1 MSANLSQTDAHW
13 PDDRGSVVKD
23 VRFTRPSGDGKPAQ
37 AAPGLPMNLWLD
49 DGDSPL
55 DVIDA
60 LALSPFA
67 TGSEPWSRTA
77 TVERVR
83 PDAPLMP
90 ESGQVV
96 RAAREE
102 DGRDSRLIQGE
113 GWTLRV
119 VRWRDRSAT
128 VHVSAVSDE
137 LAQAVI
143 AETVRDAAAPGIESA
158 HVEMGFWWRTERGGR
173 RRERQITAMP
183 WADISRNYNRA
194 ASGGI
199 DRLMRLTRD
208 DVNGRLL
215 LLHGEPG
222 TGKTTLLRSLAREWR
237 EWCQVDCVLDPE
249 RLFHDPGYLM
259 EVAVGFDTPDAADAA
274 GDERGRWRL
283 LVLEDCDELIRAG
296 AKEASGQGLSRLL
309 NLTDGLLG
317 QGRDVLVAITTN
329 EDLSSLHP
337 AVVRPGR
344 CLARIEVGPLSRDEA
359 RAWLGSGNG
368 IGHDGATLAE
378 LYALRAGRAL
388 PAAQSQESTGLY
400 L

>member
-1 MSANLSQTDAHW
+1 M
-13 PDDRGSVVKD
+13 PVVKE
-23 VRFTRPSGDGKPAQ
+23 VRFTPPLERGGPQEGAT
-37 AAPGLPMNLWLD
+37 GLPMTVWLD
-49 DGDSPL
+49 DGDSAL

-67 TGSEPWSRTA
+67 TGAQPWSRSA
-77 TVERVR
+77 TVERVL

-90 ESGQVV
+90 SGGAVV
-96 RAAREE
+96 RAAHEE
-102 DGRDSRLIQGE
+102 DGRDSRLIEGE

-119 VRWRDRSAT
+119 IRWKDRSAT
-128 VHVSAVSDE
+128 VHVSAVSEE
-137 LAQAVI
+137 LATSVI
-143 AETVRDAAAPGIESA
+143 AEAVRDAAAAAPEAA
-158 HVEMGFWWRTERGGR
+158 HVEIGFWWRTERGGR
-173 RRERQITAMP
+173 RRERPITAMP
-183 WADISRNYNRA
+183 WGRIKDNYSRA
-194 ASGGI
+194 AGGRL

-215 LLHGEPG
+215 LLHGAPG

-237 EWCQVDCVLDPE
+237 DWCQVDCVLDPE

-259 EVAVGFDTPDAADAA
+259 EVAIGFGEP
-274 GDERGRWRL
+274 GDGPSGEETKWRL

-296 AKEASGQGLSRLL
+296 AKAASGQGLSRLL

-329 EDLSSLHP
+329 EDLSRLHP

-344 CLARIEVGPLSRDEA
+344 CLARIEVGPLPREEA
-359 RAWLGSGNG
+359 AAWLGTDQG
-368 IGHDGATLAE
+368 IGPDGATLAE
-378 LYALRAGRAL
+378 LYALRSGQTM
-388 PAAQSQESTGLY
+388 PSPTPQESTGLY